1 MIGAGIFGLPAALYV
16 LAGTYSFVA
25 FIACAFVIGIVA
37 LCFAEMSTRFTE
49 TGGPYLY
56 ARKTLGPLVGFE
68 VGWLSWIARLT
79 GFAGV
84 CNLFL
89 IYLALFVPGA
99 NEGGLRVAL
108 IVAVVALYTTINLV
122 GIREMTIV
130 SNIFAVSKLIPLA
143 LFITIGLFFI
153 DSGRFSFVEPPDYQ
167 PFSKAVLLLVFAFS
181 FEASMIPAG
190 EVREPA
196 RDYPLALLISLS
208 IVAVVYTL
216 VQVVSIGTL
225 PGLATSDRPLADAA
239 RVFLGSTGAYLITIG
254 ALISTSGTLN
264 ANVLITSRVPF
275 ALAEQGQL
283 PSALARIHPRFRTPH
298 VAILLSASVILVLT
312 IFNTFITLV
321 TISAM
326 VRLSTYIITAICL
339 IVLRRRGDQPVPAF
353 QVPGGLF
360 IPILAIALSLWLLS
374 NSSAREARDA
384 GLAALVGLVL
394 YGLTKLRSPSA
405 PT

>member
-1 MIGAGIFGLPAALYV
+1 
-16 LAGTYSFVA
+16 
-25 FIACAFVIGIVA
+25 
-37 LCFAEMSTRFTE
+37 MSTRFTE

-89 IYLALFVPGA
+89 IYLALFIPGA

-108 IVAVVALYTTINLV
+108 ILAVVAVYTTINLV
-122 GIREMTIV
+122 GIREMTVV
-130 SNIFAVSKLIPLA
+130 SNIFAVSKLIPLV

-153 DSGRFSFVEPPDYQ
+153 DPARFSFVEPPDYQ

-181 FEASMIPAG
+181 FEGSMIPAG
-190 EVREPA
+190 EVRDPA
-196 RDYPLALLISLS
+196 RDYPRALLISLC

-216 VQVVSIGTL
+216 VQVVSIGNL

-239 RVFLGSTGAYLITIG
+239 GVFLGSTGAYLITIG

-298 VAILLSASVILVLT
+298 VAILVSAWVILALT
-312 IFNTFITLV
+312 IFNTFITAV

-326 VRLSTYIITAICL
+326 VRLSLYIITAICL
-339 IVLRRRGDQPVPAF
+339 IVLRTRRDQPAPSF
-353 QVPGGLF
+353 RVPGGLV
-360 IPILAIALSLWLLS
+360 IPVLAIALSCWLLS
-374 NSSAREARDA
+374 NSSGREARDA
-384 GLAALVGLVL
+384 GIAALIGLAL
-394 YGLTKLRSPSA
+394 YGLTKLGSRARRPE
-405 PT
+405 